1 MTSDRSTKMNSDPSR
16 RRSSRARDAHVADL
30 VASNAKLLAELAKRD
45 ATSAVDGA
53 ITSHKLLPAQKDW
66 ALEYAIKDPA
76 GFQAYVDKTPE
87 VFSTEELGS
96 DAEPPDPDDDG
107 WDPAV
112 DPDAAR
118 EFAARLDQ
126 KRMDELVEQVRSM
139 SSTEKALALNN
150 VIANLLRGAAM
161 LEPDDPQREVVLEV
175 ARRAAEPL
183 SHSSLRWAFNQKP
196 GGRPRGSGI
205 YGTDD
210 ELFVQL
216 QGAAAQLRRD
226 RQPRTQEALA
236 LRIGVSR
243 GVVKRFK
250 VRNRDRWPELVR

>member
-1 MTSDRSTKMNSDPSR
+1 MTSDRSTKMNTHPSR

-30 VASNAKLLAELAKRD
+30 DASNATLVAELAKRD

-53 ITSHKLLPAQKDW
+53 IASHKLLPAQREW
-66 ALEYAIKDPA
+66 AIEYATKDLA
-76 GFQAYVDKTPE
+76 GFQAYVEKTPE

-107 WDPAV
+107 WDAAV

-139 SSTEKALALNN
+139 SSTEKSHALNN
-150 VIANLLRGAAM
+150 VIANLVRGAAM

-175 ARRAAEPL
+175 AGRAAEPL
-183 SHSSLRWAFNQKP
+183 ASSSLRWAFNQKP

-210 ELFVQL
+210 ELFAKL
-216 QGAAAQLRRD
+216 QKAAAELRREQ
-226 RQPRTQEALA
+226 RPRTQKALA
-236 LRIGVSR
+236 LRIDVSR
-243 GVVKRFK
+243 EVVKRFK